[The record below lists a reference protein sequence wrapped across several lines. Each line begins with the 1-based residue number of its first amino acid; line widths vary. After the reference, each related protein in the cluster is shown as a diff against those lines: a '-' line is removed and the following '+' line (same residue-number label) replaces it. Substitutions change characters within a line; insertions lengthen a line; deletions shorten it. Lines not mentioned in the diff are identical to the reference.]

1 MMKLNFK
8 KNPMK
13 IETEKGYKKSYIKKN
28 IWVNQ
33 SNMLSKSCDKD
44 NLIERKLKKIM
55 KLFFFF
61 KINNVE
67 GWNKKSAKKNKN
79 KVNLC

>member
-1 MMKLNFK
+1 
-8 KNPMK
+8 MK

-55 KLFFFF
+55 KLFFF

>member
-13 IETEKGYKKSYIKKN
+13 IETEKGYKKSYIKKTSEL
-28 IWVNQ
+28 INQ
-33 SNMLSKSCDKD
+33 TCCLSLVIRITWLRG
-44 NLIERKLKKIM
+44 NWKKIM
-55 KLFFFF
+55 KLFFF